1 MKTRGELGLLMLG
14 LALMAYIGLRIP
26 CEKLFYLTPYLFLS
40 IPAVKRKALPYGAA
54 AVFSGLFIEWEL
66 TESYLAVIGMAAAF
80 LTIPLR
86 MEKQPVKFWERALNV
101 VIAGAIGYVGVVSP
115 DWGIRIGSLLAAL
128 ALLSSNRALSSG
140 GLLMASGILIAI
152 PLANLS
158 DLNHDIF
165 MFASVAILLYSL
177 LHLRKLLR

>member
-1 MKTRGELGLLMLG
+1 MKTRGELGLLTLG
-14 LALMAYIGLRIP
+14 LALIAYIGLGVP
-26 CEKLFYLTPYLFLS
+26 CEKLLYLTPYLLLS
-40 IPAVKRKALPYGAA
+40 ITAVKRKALPYGAA

-66 TESYLAVIGMAAAF
+66 TWSYLSVVGMAAAF

-86 MEKQPVKFWERALNV
+86 IEKQPVKFWERALNV
-101 VIAGAIGYVGVVSP
+101 VIAGAIAYVGIVSP
-115 DWGIRIGSLLAAL
+115 DWGIRVGSLLAAL

-140 GLLMASGILIAI
+140 GLLMASGVLIAI

-158 DLNHDIF
+158 DLNHDTF
-165 MFASVAILLYSL
+165 MFASMAILLYSL

>member
-1 MKTRGELGLLMLG
+1 
-14 LALMAYIGLRIP
+14 MAYIGLRVP
-26 CEKLFYLTPYLFLS
+26 CEKLPYLAPYLFLS

-54 AVFSGLFIEWEL
+54 ALFSSLFIEWKL
-66 TESYLAVIGMAAAF
+66 TGSYLTVVGMAAAF

-86 MEKQPVKFWERALNV
+86 VERQPVKFWERGLNV
-101 VIAGAIGYVGVVSP
+101 VIAGAIAYVGIVSP
-115 DWGIRIGSLLAAL
+115 DWGIKVGSLLAAL

-140 GLLMASGILIAI
+140 GLLMASGILITI

-165 MFASVAILLYSL
+165 MFSSTAILLYSL

>member
-1 MKTRGELGLLMLG
+1 MKARGELGLLMFG
-14 LALMAYIGLRIP
+14 LTLMAYVGLNIP
-26 CEKLFYLTPYLFLS
+26 NEKLPYLVPYVLLS
-40 IPAVKRKALPYGAA
+40 IPTVKRKALPYGAA
-54 AVFSGLFIEWEL
+54 AVFTGLFIEWEL
-66 TESYLAVIGMAAAF
+66 TGNYLTVVGMAATS

-101 VIAGAIGYVGVVSP
+101 VIAGAIAYVGIISP

-140 GLLMASGILIAI
+140 GLLMASGVLMAI

-158 DLNHDIF
+158 NLNQNVYIF
-165 MFASVAILLYSL
+165 SSATILLYSL
-177 LHLRKLLR
+177 LQLRKLLR